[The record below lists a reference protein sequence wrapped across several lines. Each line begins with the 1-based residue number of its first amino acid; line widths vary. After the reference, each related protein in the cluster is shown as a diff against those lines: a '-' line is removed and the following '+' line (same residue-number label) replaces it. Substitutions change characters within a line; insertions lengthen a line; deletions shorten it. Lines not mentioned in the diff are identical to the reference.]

1 MESKESEKQ
10 AEYTITFG
18 KAKKKVNPKKAM
30 YAFNLL
36 FITLLIGIMTLA
48 NLIIDPEHMDMW
60 SWLTR
65 TLILVGIMI
74 PSIILGELMSSDR
87 QRENPEGLYQT
98 ALKRLKED
106 LKAISDIKIYFS
118 QFFFWFKERENT
130 RVRRDWLMSREFD
143 GLEATYIVRYVRK
156 EDVPEL
162 LNHPIKKKDEKG
174 NEIIIRKLTEEK
186 ADAVMEMLKGKLDI
200 QERSYAYYLS
210 ASDDESTSRSIL
222 QEGSRLNKQR
232 NKGAMRDRVMKITS
246 FIVFSAI
253 WAMVTVDS
261 ASDMGSTQ
269 TWLNLVSR
277 LSAMVGGLTSGW
289 LTSITST
296 KLLARELDTK
306 SEVLETFRSSF
317 DKGLFKP
324 KSYEELAKEENE
336 EYEKRKREIVEAVVD
351 GPAMIGGGSAY
362 GGS

>member
-1 MESKESEKQ
+1 MESKEQEK
-10 AEYTITFG
+10 EYTISFG
-18 KAKKKVNPKKAM
+18 KSKRKVNPKKAM
-30 YAFNLL
+30 YGFNIL

-48 NLIIDPEHMDMW
+48 NLIIDPEHMDIW

-87 QRENPEGLYQT
+87 QKENPEGLYQT
-98 ALKRLKED
+98 ALKRLKGN
-106 LKAISDIKIYFS
+106 LQSIMDIKIYFS
-118 QFFFWFKERENT
+118 QFFFWFKERENV

-143 GLEATYIVRYVRK
+143 GLEATYIVRYVKK
-156 EDVPEL
+156 EDVPDL
-162 LNHPIKKKDEKG
+162 LLHPIKKKDSKG
-174 NEIIIRKLTEEK
+174 NEIIIKRLSEEK
-186 ADAVMEMLKGKLDI
+186 AQAVLEMLKGKLDI
-200 QERSYAYYLS
+200 QERSYAYYLN

-222 QEGSRLNKQR
+222 QEGARLNKQR
-232 NKGAMRDRVMKITS
+232 NKGAMRDRVMKISS

-289 LTSITST
+289 LTSITAT

-306 SEVLETFRSSF
+306 SEVLETFRMDY
-317 DKGLFKP
+317 DKGIFKP
-324 KSYEELAKEENE
+324 KTYEELAKEESE
-336 EYEKRKREIVEAVVD
+336 EYERKLEETIKAVVD
-351 GPAMIGGGSAY
+351 SPIMIEGGGKDV
-362 GGS
+362 